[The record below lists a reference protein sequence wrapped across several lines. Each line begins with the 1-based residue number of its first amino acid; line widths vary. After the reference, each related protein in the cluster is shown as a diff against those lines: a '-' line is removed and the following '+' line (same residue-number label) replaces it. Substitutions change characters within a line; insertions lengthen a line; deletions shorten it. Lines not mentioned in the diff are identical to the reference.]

1 MVEMLYNLLSPDTLH
16 SFIFVL
22 LRVSVILFLLPVF
35 GSVNLPTVWKGAFA
49 LLLTLLL
56 SQVVPRQP
64 LAVHSG
70 LEMAVTLGGE
80 LLLGLVLGL
89 SVRLILT
96 SFEMAGQFMGFQ
108 MGFTIVNVVD
118 PQSGSQT
125 SIMAQFSYILAIL
138 IFLMVNGHHYL
149 IQALVRSFELVPP
162 GGFVPDGGVY
172 VKLVK
177 LSSHMFTVALKIAA
191 PVMSSLLLATI
202 ALGIVSKTV
211 PQMNILIVGFPLNI
225 GIGLLLLGFSMSTVV
240 PYVIR
245 LLGQLLPVMER
256 LMQTGS

>member
-1 MVEMLYNLLSPDTLH
+1 MLYNWLSTDQLYC
-16 SFIFVL
+16 FIFVL
-22 LRVSVILFLLPVF
+22 LRVSIILFLLPIF
-35 GSVNLPTVWKGAFA
+35 GSVNLPTVWKAAFA

-56 SQVVPRQP
+56 SKVVPRQP
-64 LAVHSG
+64 LAIASG
-70 LEMAVTLGGE
+70 LEMAVILGAE

-96 SFEMAGQFMGFQ
+96 SFQMAGQFIGFQ

-125 SIMAQFSYILAIL
+125 SIMAQFTYILAIL
-138 IFLMVNGHHYL
+138 IFLMINGHHYL

-162 GGFVPDGGVY
+162 GGFVAHTAVFT
-172 VKLVK
+172 KLAK

-191 PVMSSLLLATI
+191 PVLSALLLATI

-245 LLGQLLPVMER
+245 LLNQLLPVMAR
-256 LMQTGS
+256 LM

>member
-1 MVEMLYNLLSPDTLH
+1 
-16 SFIFVL
+16 
-22 LRVSVILFLLPVF
+22 
-35 GSVNLPTVWKGAFA
+35 
-49 LLLTLLL
+49 
-56 SQVVPRQP
+56 
-64 LAVHSG
+64 
-70 LEMAVTLGGE
+70 MAVTLGAE

-96 SFEMAGQFMGFQ
+96 GFEMAGQFMGFQ

-138 IFLMVNGHHYL
+138 IFLMANGHHYL
-149 IQALVRSFELVPP
+149 IQALARSFELVPP
-162 GGFVPDGGVY
+162 GGFVPHAEVFA
-172 VKLVK
+172 KLAK

-225 GIGLLLLGFSMSTVV
+225 GIGLVLLGFSMSTVV
-240 PYVIR
+240 PYVVR
-245 LLGQLLPVMER
+245 LFGQLLPVMER
-256 LMQTGS
+256 LMQAGT

>member
-1 MVEMLYNLLSPDTLH
+1 MPELLYGLLSPEQLY
-16 SFIFVL
+16 SFLFVL
-22 LRVSVILFLLPVF
+22 LRVSVILLLLPIL
-35 GSVNLPTVWKGAFA
+35 GSVTLPTVWKAGFA
-49 LLLTLLL
+49 LLLTLLIY
-56 SQVVPRQP
+56 QVVPRQP
-64 LAVHSG
+64 LAVRSG
-70 LEMAVTLGGE
+70 LEMIVTLGAE

-96 SFEMAGQFMGFQ
+96 GFEMAGQFMGFQ

-118 PQSGSQT
+118 PQSGTQT
-125 SIMAQFSYILAIL
+125 SIMAQLNYILAIL
-138 IFLMVNGHHYL
+138 IFLMVDGHHYL

-162 GGFVPDGGVY
+162 GGFALHAGVFT
-172 VKLVK
+172 KLVK
-177 LSSHMFTVALKIAA
+177 LSNHMFTVALKIAA
-191 PVMSSLLLATI
+191 PVMSALLLATI

-225 GIGLLLLGFSMSTVV
+225 GIGLLLFGFSMSTVV

-256 LMQTGS
+256 LMQAGS

>member
-1 MVEMLYNLLSPDTLH
+1 MVELLYNWLSTDQLYC
-16 SFIFVL
+16 FIFVL
-22 LRVSVILFLLPVF
+22 LRVSIILFLLPIF
-35 GSVNLPTVWKGAFA
+35 GSVNLPTVWKAAFA
-49 LLLTLLL
+49 LLLALLL

-64 LAVHSG
+64 LAIASG
-70 LEMAVTLGGE
+70 LEMAVLLGAE

-96 SFEMAGQFMGFQ
+96 SFQMAGQFIGFQ

-125 SIMAQFSYILAIL
+125 SILAQFSYILAIL
-138 IFLMVNGHHYL
+138 IFLMINGHHYL

-162 GGFVPDGGVY
+162 GGFVVNPGVFT
-172 VKLVK
+172 KLAK

-191 PVMSSLLLATI
+191 PVMSALLLATI

-245 LLGQLLPVMER
+245 LLNQLLPVMTR
-256 LMQTGS
+256 LM

>member
-1 MVEMLYNLLSPDTLH
+1 MVELLYNLLSPDQFYH
-16 SFIFVL
+16 FVFVL
-22 LRVSVILFLLPVF
+22 LRVSVIVFLLPIF
-35 GSVNLPTVWKGAFA
+35 ASVNLPTVWKAAFA

-64 LAVHSG
+64 FEVGTGVEIL
-70 LEMAVTLGGE
+70 VTLCGE
-80 LLLGLVLGL
+80 LLLGLVIGL

-96 SFEMAGQFMGFQ
+96 SFEMGGQFMGFQ
-108 MGFTIVNVVD
+108 MGYTIVNVVD

-125 SIMAQFSYILAIL
+125 SIMAQFSYILAVL
-138 IFLMVNGHHYL
+138 IFLMINGHHYL

-162 GGFVPDGGVY
+162 GGFVPHAGVFS
-172 VKLVK
+172 KLVK

-191 PVMSSLLLATI
+191 PVMSALLLATI

-225 GIGLLLLGFSMSTVV
+225 GIGLLLFGVSMSTVV

-256 LMQTGS
+256 LMQAGS